1 MIPDSQLLY
10 ADYHVQVA
18 YLNIVVYPAFPRI
31 NYAKPDADTLANLIT
46 KEKAI

>member
-1 MIPDSQLLY
+1 
-10 ADYHVQVA
+10 VA

-31 NYAKPDADTLANLIT
+31 DDAKPDADALANLVT